1 VVLVFDSSNESN
13 VRAKRDGIKFELGT
27 APKHQVEVTNMM
39 SRTEHSSAEEQDVYS
54 RVTSQIVNAI
64 EQGAGTW
71 RMPWHTSGRF
81 AFSPINAISKKPYRG
96 INTVCLWAA
105 AQAKGY
111 ERGEWATYQQ
121 WQDRGAQVR
130 KGEKA
135 TTVVF
140 WKFANSSA
148 ESQDDGE
155 ETPVTGS
162 RLLFTR
168 GYSVFNAG
176 QVDGYTPK
184 PDSEIPMPER
194 IERAEA
200 FFRGIA
206 ADVRH
211 GGNRA
216 FYSPATDHIQMPP
229 FAAFR
234 EGIGYYSTL
243 AHEHTHWTAKTER
256 CDRQLGK
263 RFGDNAYAAE
273 ELIAELGA
281 AFACAHLGLSTE
293 PRADHAAYIATWLK
307 VLKSDSRAIFTAA
320 SKAQQACDWLI
331 QRAGQAE
338 PAPVVQ
344 TAMRFDPLSGR
355 ERPVFMDEQGKPVM
369 WADVEVAA

>member
-1 VVLVFDSSNESN
+1 V
-13 VRAKRDGIKFELGT
+13 T
-27 APKHQVEVTNMM
+27 A
-39 SRTEHSSAEEQDVYS
+39 
-54 RVTSQIVNAI
+54 QIINAI
-64 EQGAGTW
+64 EQGVGNW

-81 AFSPINAISKKPYRG
+81 AFSPINVTSKKPYRG

-121 WQDRGAQVR
+121 WQDKGAQVR

-140 WKFANSSA
+140 WKFANRAA
-148 ESQDDGE
+148 ESEDGDE
-155 ETPVTGS
+155 APKSGS
-162 RLLFTR
+162 HLLFTR
-168 GYSVFNAG
+168 GYSVFNAA

-184 PDSEIPMPER
+184 LDPDPPMPER
-194 IERAEA
+194 IAHAEA
-200 FFRGIA
+200 FFQAIR
-206 ADVRH
+206 ADLRH

-216 FYSPATDHIQMPP
+216 YFAPDSDHIQMPP

-234 EGIGYYSTL
+234 EGVAYYSTL
-243 AHEHTHWTAKTER
+243 AHEHTHWTAPAAR

-281 AFACAHLGLSTE
+281 AFTCAHLGLSTE
-293 PRADHAAYIATWLK
+293 PREDHAQYLASWLK
-307 VLKSDSRAIFTAA
+307 VLKADSRAIFTAA

-331 QRAGQAE
+331 ARAGESASVIE
-338 PAPVVQ
+338 
-344 TAMRFDPLSGR
+344 G
-355 ERPVFMDEQGKPVM
+355 
-369 WADVEVAA
+369 VAA